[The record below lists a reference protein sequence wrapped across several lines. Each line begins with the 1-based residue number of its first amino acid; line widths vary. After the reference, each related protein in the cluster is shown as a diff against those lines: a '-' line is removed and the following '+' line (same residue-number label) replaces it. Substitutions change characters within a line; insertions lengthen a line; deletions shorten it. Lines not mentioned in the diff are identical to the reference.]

1 MKVYNS
7 FKKIQGKAEI
17 LGCLDENWKIQRS
30 IRESKRKGEIHEG
43 EREREGLQMLTMAES
58 GGDGLRPNLVWKNE
72 CNSHDK

>member
-30 IRESKRKGEIHEG
+30 IRESKRKGEIHK
-43 EREREGLQMLTMAES
+43 ERERKRGTPNAY
-58 GGDGLRPNLVWKNE
+58 DG
-72 CNSHDK
+72 